1 MPTTDKDRS
10 PSPDKAPAPTKSY
23 LSRIMWFV
31 GGIILGLVCG
41 VILGMYL
48 SSNDARQAQLT
59 DDASELA
66 RIVRVVAAMEN
77 IVVSLAVD
85 TERSAIGI
93 AALNERV
100 GGLERRV
107 STLEKRPTD
116 KRSNRRPI
124 DPANAAVPT
133 LCGSDVVPF
142 GDGDLLPPTPRARR
156 DDGR

>member
-1 MPTTDKDRS
+1 MTMPTTGKDRS
-10 PSPDKAPAPTKSY
+10 LNPRKATIHIKSY
-23 LSRIMWFV
+23 LSRILWFV

-59 DDASELA
+59 ESASELA

-107 STLEKRPTD
+107 STLEKTA
-116 KRSNRRPI
+116 NR
-124 DPANAAVPT
+124 
-133 LCGSDVVPF
+133 
-142 GDGDLLPPTPRARR
+142 
-156 DDGR
+156 